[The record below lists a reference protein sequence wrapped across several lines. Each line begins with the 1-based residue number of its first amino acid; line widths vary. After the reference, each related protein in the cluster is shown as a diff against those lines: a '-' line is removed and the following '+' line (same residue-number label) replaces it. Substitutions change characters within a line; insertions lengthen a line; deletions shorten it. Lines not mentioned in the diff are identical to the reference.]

1 MTIHKNA
8 MFVCRENVG
17 NNQNRTKIQNVRF
30 KKKKKI
36 GLILNST
43 AFNASSIFSDLE
55 TFFFLSLSLSEQPN
69 RHYIQT
75 HAHTKNNMKPT
86 EELLVLK
93 FPARDKSHLA
103 TQRAPTRSDNHD
115 DSTSTSTSSEVA
127 VTTDTA
133 SSTGRARNSLI
144 SSSKC
149 VSSEILRT
157 RSVQSFLNDQPLFP
171 PPPIVTPIA
180 VTSLTSSSTNGFHEF

>member
-8 MFVCRENVG
+8 MFVCQENVG

-30 KKKKKI
+30 KKNKKI

-75 HAHTKNNMKPT
+75 HAHIKNNMKPM
-86 EELLVLK
+86 EELLELK
-93 FPARDKSHLA
+93 FQARDKSRLA
-103 TQRAPTRSDNHD
+103 ARRAPTGSDNHN

-127 VTTDTA
+127 VATDTA

-149 VSSEILRT
+149 MSSEILLT
-157 RSVQSFLNDQPLFP
+157 KSVQSFLND
-171 PPPIVTPIA
+171 
-180 VTSLTSSSTNGFHEF
+180 

>member
-8 MFVCRENVG
+8 MFVCQENVG

-30 KKKKKI
+30 KKNKKI

-75 HAHTKNNMKPT
+75 HAHTKNN
-86 EELLVLK
+86 L
-93 FPARDKSHLA
+93 S
-103 TQRAPTRSDNHD
+103 
-115 DSTSTSTSSEVA
+115 
-127 VTTDTA
+127 
-133 SSTGRARNSLI
+133 I
-144 SSSKC
+144 Y
-149 VSSEILRT
+149 
-157 RSVQSFLNDQPLFP
+157 
-171 PPPIVTPIA
+171 
-180 VTSLTSSSTNGFHEF
+180 

>member
-30 KKKKKI
+30 KKNKKI

-55 TFFFLSLSLSEQPN
+55 TFCFLSLSLSEQPN

-86 EELLVLK
+86 EELLERK
-93 FPARDKSHLA
+93 FPARDKSRLA
-103 TQRAPTRSDNHD
+103 ARSAPTRLDNHD
-115 DSTSTSTSSEVA
+115 DSTSTSLEVA
-127 VTTDTA
+127 VAADTP
-133 SSTGRARNSLI
+133 SSTCRARNSLI

-149 VSSEILRT
+149 MSSEILCT
-157 RSVQSFLNDQPLFP
+157 RFVQSFLND
-171 PPPIVTPIA
+171 
-180 VTSLTSSSTNGFHEF
+180 